1 MNIRQ
6 LKKEISEYAVIAQRF
21 REHLHRNPELSFQE
35 KKTAEFIGS
44 VLTGAGISFTSG
56 IGGYGIV
63 AVMKGKKK
71 GKTLAL
77 RADMDALPLKEENES
92 QYRSCNPG
100 VMHACGHDFHVAT
113 LLAVLLYFAEHPDA
127 LRGTLLGVFQ
137 PAEEKSPGG
146 AQAML
151 KERLFGKMKPD
162 AVLAIHAFPDLPA
175 GKAGFRS
182 GYYMAS
188 SDEIFITVKGKGG
201 HGALVHKV
209 NDPVL
214 AAAHLLVTTEQM
226 ASRMNKPGNPF
237 VLSFGKVIADG
248 ALNVIPDQVE
258 IAGTCRTMDDQ
269 WRKQV
274 HKRLEE
280 ICKGISLSY
289 NVKAELKIVPGY
301 PSLYNHPGITEKMFG
316 YAGEYLGKSN
326 AVELEEIRMTA
337 EDFAYFA
344 KEFPASMFRV
354 GTGFTD
360 GRETFPLHSSRFDI
374 DTNAYPVSVGL
385 LVYMTS
391 QFLSSD

>member
-6 LKKEISEYAVIAQRF
+6 LKKEIAEYASLAQQF

-35 KKTAEFIGS
+35 EKTAGFIAS
-44 VLTGAGISFTSG
+44 VLTGAGIPFRSKV
-56 IGGYGIV
+56 GGYGIV
-63 AVMKGKKK
+63 AVLKGRKK
-71 GKTLAL
+71 GKTIAL
-77 RADMDALPLKEENES
+77 RADMDALPLKEETNAG
-92 QYRSCNPG
+92 YRSCQPG

-113 LLAVLLYFAEHPDA
+113 LLAVLLYYTEHPEE
-127 LRGTLLGVFQ
+127 LRGTLIGVFQ

-151 KERLFGKMKPD
+151 KDRLFGNMKPD
-162 AVLAIHAFPDLPA
+162 AILAIHAFPDLPA

-182 GYYMAS
+182 GFYMAS

-201 HGALVHKV
+201 HGALVHKL

-226 ASRMNKPGNPF
+226 ASRMNKAGNPF

-248 ALNVIPDQVE
+248 ALNVIPDKVE
-258 IAGTCRTMDDQ
+258 IAGTCRTMNEE

-274 HKRLEE
+274 HKRLGE
-280 ICKGISLSY
+280 ICKGISLSF

-301 PSLYNHPGITEKMFG
+301 PSLYNHPEVTEKAQE
-316 YAGEYLGKSN
+316 YACEFLGKNN
-326 AVELEEIRMTA
+326 AVDLEEIRMTA

-344 KEFPASMFRV
+344 KAYPATMFRI

-360 GRETFPLHSSRFDI
+360 GRETFPLHSARFDI
-374 DTNAYPVSVGL
+374 DEKAYPVSVGL
-385 LVYMTS
+385 LVYITS
-391 QFLSSD
+391 QFLSSV